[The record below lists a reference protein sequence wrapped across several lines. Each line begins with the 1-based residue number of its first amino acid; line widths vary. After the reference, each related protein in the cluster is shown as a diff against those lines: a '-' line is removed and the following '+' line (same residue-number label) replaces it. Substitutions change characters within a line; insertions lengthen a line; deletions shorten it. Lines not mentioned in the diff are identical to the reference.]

1 MVCVGKL
8 NTVASRNGCLQLCSI
23 KAGLVLPLVSF
34 KVYIYVFAG
43 SSTVFNKEAHT
54 EQLNQ
59 LTKIFPAHEVT
70 FLKEV
75 LDKSGSV
82 NDAVAVIVGDQEISC
97 SSNGMWIQIKV
108 LH

>member
-8 NTVASRNGCLQLCSI
+8 HSCLLKWLSTAAQHKSRLSSSF
-23 KAGLVLPLVSF
+23 GLF
-34 KVYIYVFAG
+34 QVYIHVFSG
-43 SSTVFNKEAHT
+43 SFTDVFNKQAHT

-59 LTKIFPAHEVT
+59 FTKIFLAHEVT

-97 SSNGMWIQIKV
+97 STDGMWIQIKI